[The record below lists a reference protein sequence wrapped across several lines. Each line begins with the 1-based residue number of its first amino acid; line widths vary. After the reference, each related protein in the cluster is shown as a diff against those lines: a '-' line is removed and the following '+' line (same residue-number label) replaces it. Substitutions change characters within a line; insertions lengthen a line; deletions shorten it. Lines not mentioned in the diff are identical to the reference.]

1 MKHFFYLFVF
11 ISFFCALLSG
21 CSSDDKVQKEIIRP
35 VRYQQVAYSVA
46 EKTRSFSGVAVAPTE
61 TKLSFRV
68 GGKLETVKVKVGQ
81 KVNKNDLIASLDDTD
96 MQLQHEQAK
105 AAVLNAEI
113 QLDTAKANLNRVR
126 ELYEN
131 NNVALS
137 EYEKAKNQYSSARAE
152 HESRLKMLD
161 LQNSQLSYSK
171 LYSPMTGIIADVP
184 VEKNE
189 NVSAGQQIA
198 VLNSGDDIEI
208 KVGIPEAYIAQVKTS
223 NSVSVTFSSLRDEVF
238 KGVVTE
244 VSYTASGSST
254 YPVRVKLD
262 KLTKA
267 IRPGMSAVV
276 SFTFSS
282 DNQVGLL
289 VPHNAVAEDQHGK
302 YVYVVIK
309 GTEKGFATV
318 ERRNI
323 VVGELTNNGFLVA
336 GGLSKGE
343 FVVTS
348 GVSKITDGMKVR
360 FLQ

>member
-1 MKHFFYLFVF
+1 MKHFLHHFVF
-11 ISFFCALLSG
+11 MIFLCALLSG
-21 CSSDDKVQKEIIRP
+21 CSSEDKVQKEIIRP
-35 VRYQQVAYSVA
+35 VRYQQVAYSVV
-46 EKTRSFSGVAVAPTE
+46 EKTRSFSGVAAAETE

-81 KVNKNDLIASLDDTD
+81 KVNKNDLIASLDNSDV
-96 MQLQHEQAK
+96 QLQHEQAK

-113 QLDTAKANLNRVR
+113 QLDTAKANLTRVR

-137 EYEKAKNQYSSARAE
+137 EYEKAKNQYSSARAA
-152 HESRLKMLD
+152 HESQLKTLD
-161 LQNSQLSYSK
+161 LQKSQLSYSK
-171 LYSPMTGIIADVP
+171 LYSPMAGIIADVL

-189 NVSAGQQIA
+189 NVGAGQNIA
-198 VLNSGDDIEI
+198 VLNSGDEIEI
-208 KVGIPEAYIAQVKTS
+208 KVGIPEAYITQVKTS
-223 NSVSVTFSSLRDEVF
+223 DSVSVTFSSFRDEMF
-238 KGVVTE
+238 QGVVTE

-282 DNQVGLL
+282 DNQGGLI
-289 VPHNAVAEDQHGK
+289 VPHNAVAEDQRGK
-302 YVYVVIK
+302 YVYVVIM
-309 GTEKGFATV
+309 GAEKGFATV
-318 ERRNI
+318 ARRNI
-323 VVGELTNNGFLVA
+323 EVGELTNNGFPIT
-336 GGLSKGE
+336 GGLTKGE